1 MFKSLN
7 KMLNLLFFPFLKLKL
22 FWLYHIFR
30 KILDAQETTTGIT
43 IFMESNKIKNEETK
57 EQGQSLNLVFYFR
70 VQGVEVMDKV

>member
-1 MFKSLN
+1 
-7 KMLNLLFFPFLKLKL
+7 MLNLLFFPFLKLKL

>member
-7 KMLNLLFFPFLKLKL
+7 KMWNLSFPFLKLKL

>member
-1 MFKSLN
+1 
-7 KMLNLLFFPFLKLKL
+7 MLNLFFPFLKL

-57 EQGQSLNLVFYFR
+57 EQGQSLNSVFYFL